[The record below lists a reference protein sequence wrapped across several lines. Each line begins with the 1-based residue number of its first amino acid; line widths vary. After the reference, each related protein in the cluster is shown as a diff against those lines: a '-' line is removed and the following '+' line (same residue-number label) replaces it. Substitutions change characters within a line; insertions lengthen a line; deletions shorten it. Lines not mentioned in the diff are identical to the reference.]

1 MNKLALEKLF
11 MERLESLSS
20 AELLNQLESSEPS
33 GLGDIV
39 DEYQIYSWLKRQ
51 YFTTTMMTCH
61 KSATSHTI
69 KYKFVSKFKPSQQ
82 VASDDDA
89 ALLAA

>member
-1 MNKLALEKLF
+1 MDKLALEKRF

-20 AELLNQLESSEPS
+20 ADLLNQLESSEPS

-51 YFTTTMMTCH
+51 YFTTAIMTCH
-61 KSATSHTI
+61 KYDVSNAI
-69 KYKFVSKFKPSQQ
+69 KYKFVGKFKPSQQ
-82 VASDDDA
+82 VASDDA